1 MSELL
6 KPLLA
11 LINMVVSLI
20 NGMIVGTLHFLMNL
34 LDGLDSVDG
43 LLDHAISAVSGFFEA
58 FLNLGNLL
66 FPFLPAEWSAILEAA
81 LIILAVGLILKK
93 KVIG

>member
-1 MSELL
+1 M
-6 KPLLA
+6 
-11 LINMVVSLI
+11 
-20 NGMIVGTLHFLMNL
+20 
-34 LDGLDSVDG
+34 DG

-58 FLNLGNLL
+58 FLNLGKLL